1 MSSIISNRKF
11 LIKSPNEILHD
22 KIEELIE
29 ENKKE
34 ALDKSTISHVGLD
47 FIKKAN
53 KDSFVGRHEETPNEI
68 KQNLRFTEEEGE
80 KKKKK
85 E

>member
-34 ALDKSTISHVGLD
+34 ALSNKINTINTINTITKKPQIGTLKNRKY
-47 FIKKAN
+47 FIPKYY
-53 KDSFVGRHEETPNEI
+53 I
-68 KQNLRFTEEEGE
+68 
-80 KKKKK
+80 
-85 E
+85 